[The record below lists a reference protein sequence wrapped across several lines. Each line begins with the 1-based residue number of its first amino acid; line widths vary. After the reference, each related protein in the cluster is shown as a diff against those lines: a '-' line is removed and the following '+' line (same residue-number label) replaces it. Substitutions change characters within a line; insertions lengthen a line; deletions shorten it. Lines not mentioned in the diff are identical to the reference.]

1 MASCKN
7 LQVSVY
13 FYKLKGPYMIT
24 AETILKAHERIKQ
37 YINRTTTLTS
47 ENLDDMVGCSLF
59 FKCENFQKIGA
70 FKARGAMNAILSFT
84 KMEISN
90 GVATHSSGNHGQA
103 VARAAKLLNVKAY
116 VVMPRTAAAIKKQG
130 VLNYGGT
137 IVECET
143 NQHAREATLRELISK
158 TGAKEIHPFN
168 NYEVIAGQATA
179 AKEFIEDVQNL
190 DVIIAPVG
198 GGGLISGT
206 ALTVKFFSPLTTVIA
221 GEPEG
226 ADDAYRAMQSGKIE
240 ASQANTIADGLLTSL
255 GDKTFTIISEHV
267 QEIITVS
274 DEEII
279 RAMRIIWEQ
288 LKIIIE
294 PSSAVPFAA
303 VLKQKEKFANK
314 RVGIIFTGGNVDL
327 EKILGLFQEVK
338 HS

>member
-1 MASCKN
+1 M
-7 LQVSVY
+7 
-13 FYKLKGPYMIT
+13 
-24 AETILKAHERIKQ
+24 
-37 YINRTTTLTS
+37 
-47 ENLDDMVGCSLF
+47 
-59 FKCENFQKIGA
+59 
-70 FKARGAMNAILSFT
+70 
-84 KMEISN
+84 
-90 GVATHSSGNHGQA
+90 
-103 VARAAKLLNVKAY
+103 
-116 VVMPRTAAAIKKQG
+116 
-130 VLNYGGT
+130 
-137 IVECET
+137 
-143 NQHAREATLRELISK
+143 
-158 TGAKEIHPFN
+158 
-168 NYEVIAGQATA
+168 
-179 AKEFIEDVQNL
+179 
-190 DVIIAPVG
+190 APVG

-206 ALTVKFFSPLTTVIA
+206 ALTVKFFSPSTTVIA